1 MDIKTQQEIDFYESE
16 QYDKKRKEEFYKMAF
31 TIPEQD
37 LTPKESSKPEDP
49 PLSKEQLRKA
59 RLQFYEKN
67 K

>member
-1 MDIKTQQEIDFYESE
+1 MDIKTQQDIDFYESE
-16 QYDKKRKEEFYKMAF
+16 QHDKKRKEEFYKMAF
-31 TIPEQD
+31 NVPEQD
-37 LTPKESSKPEDP
+37 LTTKESSKSEDP